1 MGKLRLLMSEEVT
14 RRRRY
19 YGEGYPGYML
29 GWRDRDCVGIRVK
42 SNAPTFIPITH
53 IFDDD
58 LLNFSTAVSLVL
70 GLFYPVP
77 CAGSSAL
84 LWPL

>member
-1 MGKLRLLMSEEVT
+1 MSEEIT
-14 RRRRY
+14 RRRGY

-29 GWRDRDCVGIRVK
+29 GWRDRDCVGIKVK
-42 SNAPTFIPITH
+42 PPILPTFIPITH

-58 LLNFSTAVSLVL
+58 LLNFSTAVSPVL

-84 LWPL
+84 L